1 MKAADA
7 RATTGIAG
15 VQQSKRA
22 REQAEAERF
31 DQNSLSSAVRTVGV
45 KTFHLRE
52 GVWTDAEFKPE
63 ARLPETTINFGSDGY
78 FALLRQKPR
87 LADFFALGERVVVVF
102 EGKVYRITAAGQ

>member
-15 VQQSKRA
+15 VQQRKRA

-45 KTFHLRE
+45 KF
-52 GVWTDAEFKPE
+52 PS
-63 ARLPETTINFGSDGY
+63 P
-78 FALLRQKPR
+78 
-87 LADFFALGERVVVVF
+87 
-102 EGKVYRITAAGQ
+102 